1 MGFPFPWKAHVRSF
15 TKNKD
20 SGVKA
25 SHAGTFLGFIV
36 TWLWCYNSTIENKDV
51 FALTCDANWLERSQ
65 GLKDWDLWTC
75 FAMFCW
81 PRKRFHIFSIWA
93 SIVWHWELSES
104 RGDSKIKRRDFP
116 NGGHS
121 CFVGVV
127 VWRRI
132 LFSRTCHRNFW
143 NGNSHLKAPCT
154 IFSSE
159 FSVIWSQ
166 ADEIY
171 VLVLYPDA
179 HQQASVRS
187 GCLRCGVV
195 ANLWVWWVA
204 SAVDTSPDRGTSLSI
219 LGLPDLLLDFETWP
233 GKMTK
238 RRPLA
243 VWKRIPEKSG
253 KSWNKGSQAGFE
265 VEDKYRYTKTILQ
278 LWHLAST
285 LDSTFLCSQFSC
297 GETCCRI
304 RPSQTHAQN
313 AVTKSEY
320 FPTCRLSDKQ

>member
-36 TWLWCYNSTIENKDV
+36 TWLWCDNSTIENKDV
-51 FALTCDANWLERSQ
+51 FALTCDANWRSSDRNDSKIETC
-65 GLKDWDLWTC
+65 GLVLQRFADRGKDSTSSQFGHQLC
-75 FAMFCW
+75 GPENCQFF
-81 PRKRFHIFSIWA
+81 
-93 SIVWHWELSES
+93 
-104 RGDSKIKRRDFP
+104 RGDSNIKRRDFP

-143 NGNSHLKAPCT
+143 NTRNNHLKAPCT

-171 VLVLYPDA
+171 VFVLYPDA

-195 ANLWVWWVA
+195 ANLWVRWVA

-219 LGLPDLLLDFETWP
+219 LGLPDLLLDSETRP
-233 GKMTK
+233 GKL
-238 RRPLA
+238 RDSDHWP
-243 VWKRIPEKSG
+243 SG
-253 KSWNKGSQAGFE
+253 KGSQKNLENSEIKDPRLGL
-265 VEDKYRYTKTILQ
+265 KLRTNT
-278 LWHLAST
+278 
-285 LDSTFLCSQFSC
+285 
-297 GETCCRI
+297 
-304 RPSQTHAQN
+304 
-313 AVTKSEY
+313 VTQKRSY
-320 FPTCRLSDKQ
+320 NFGT